1 MSYLKFIIPIIVIV
15 IIGGIIV
22 FNSDQDVNVEKDNQV
37 EIQWRTSGPF
47 SIEKFEY
54 YLGEKIFL
62 NVNNIP
68 KDVKG
73 EAIFFRPSL
82 ASNIDTEKYQISEN
96 TTTKER
102 YLGIQFDG
110 NQKDNFNRYFEPRFS
125 QFKEICSTEDLVGEW
140 VVVFEGT
147 EYQPIFFKILNET
160 ASLDNRTFEPIC

>member
-160 ASLDNRTFEPIC
+160 ASWDNRTFEPIC